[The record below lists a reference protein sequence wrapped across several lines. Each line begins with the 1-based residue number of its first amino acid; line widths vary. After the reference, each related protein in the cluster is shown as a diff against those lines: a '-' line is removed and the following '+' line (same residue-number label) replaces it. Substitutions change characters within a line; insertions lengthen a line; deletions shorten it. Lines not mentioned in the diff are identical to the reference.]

1 MAGTQDFEPY
11 VSAGSTFGHL
21 IAIVRDMNAIATN
34 GRLRGSTI
42 SIPQAHTALRNAT
55 GDNALKFQTCTIAD
69 LKAAFFV
76 AETPDFVVQQALD
89 TMSAY
94 EKAIEA
100 IQTEA
105 TGLPPE
111 NS

>member
-11 VSAGSTFGHL
+11 VAQGSTFGHL
-21 IAIVRDMNAIATN
+21 IAIIRDMNTIATN
-34 GRLRGSTI
+34 GRFRGSTI
-42 SIPQAHTALRNAT
+42 SIPQAHAALRNAT

-69 LKAAFFV
+69 LKTAFFV
-76 AETPDFVVQQALD
+76 DNTPDFVVQQALD
-89 TMSAY
+89 TMIGY
-94 EKAIEA
+94 ERAIEA

-105 TGLPPE
+105 AGLPSE